1 MLLRRHIIQLVQNQV
16 RLRVQVLHM
25 DNILPQ
31 RHGRRLVLLLLVEV
45 NELPKISIRYLN
57 LEIEVTAQQTL
68 NPNPPYHPPLQPQR
82 RVLRAQNEP
91 VLQERERKTF
101 QIP

>member
-1 MLLRRHIIQLVQNQV
+1 MLLRRHIIRLVQNQV

-25 DNILPQ
+25 DNILP
-31 RHGRRLVLLLLVEV
+31 HGRRLVLLLLVEV

-57 LEIEVTAQQTL
+57 LEIEVTVQQTL
-68 NPNPPYHPPLQPQR
+68 NPNPPYRLTLQPQR